1 MCDSEEPRV
10 RGGYAIVSVHDTA
23 SSEWDVGSGGC
34 GVKKDRSRGF
44 VAREAEAYVVN
55 ASRGGTV
62 DTAALVDALH
72 FDDLEKIYGHDGAC
86 QKDTRR
92 CETSRHML
100 ARFSTI
106 LSRSLA
112 LTVSSDGWSFS
123 HIHSKKALVTTS
135 HVMSSESQSIPTIV
149 VA

>member
-1 MCDSEEPRV
+1 MIPGLWVMCALCVGEMMRDSEEPRV

-72 FDDLEKIYGHDGAC
+72 FDDLEKISMVMTAQNRFVKKIHAGARPGGIC
-86 QKDTRR
+86 WRDFRP
-92 CETSRHML
+92 SYPAHL
-100 ARFSTI
+100 
-106 LSRSLA
+106 L
-112 LTVSSDGWSFS
+112 
-123 HIHSKKALVTTS
+123 
-135 HVMSSESQSIPTIV
+135 
-149 VA
+149 